1 MKRYYNI
8 PFLGKR
14 LLNRIAKRE
23 GGEKESITL
32 RKYFKSHHNVEVDLY
47 SYGGC
52 FEPHFNMGGGTV
64 KIGRYCSF
72 GQSVSFFCANH
83 PMNHAVMSPYF
94 YNKGFGGFD
103 VNDVPR
109 SNLLIGNDVW
119 IGYGTI
125 ITSSCNSIGN
135 GAVIAAGSIVTKNVP
150 AYAVVAGVPA
160 RIIKY
165 RFDDETQDLLEQS
178 EWWSLDPASLMQF
191 YNLIDQPTHW
201 ADEVIQYKNRKHV
214 MEG

>member
-1 MKRYYNI
+1 MKRYYRI

-14 LLNRIAKRE
+14 LLNQITKSE
-23 GGEKESITL
+23 GGEKESTTL
-32 RKYFKSHHNVEVDLY
+32 RNYYKSRYNVEIDLY

-72 GQSVSFFCANH
+72 GQNISFFCANH
-83 PMNHAVMSPYF
+83 PMEHAVMSPYF
-94 YNKGFGGFD
+94 YNKGFGGLD

-125 ITSSCNSIGN
+125 ITLQS
-135 GAVIAAGSIVTKNVP
+135 P
-150 AYAVVAGVPA
+150 AFLSFIYSE
-160 RIIKY
+160 
-165 RFDDETQDLLEQS
+165 RF
-178 EWWSLDPASLMQF
+178 
-191 YNLIDQPTHW
+191 
-201 ADEVIQYKNRKHV
+201 
-214 MEG
+214 

>member
-1 MKRYYNI
+1 MKSCYSI
-8 PFLGKR
+8 PFFGKR
-14 LLNRIAKRE
+14 LLNQIAKSE
-23 GGEKESITL
+23 GGEKKSITL
-32 RKYFKSHHNVEVDLY
+32 REYCKSRYNVEIDLY

-72 GQSVSFFCANH
+72 GQSISFFCANH
-83 PMNHAVMSPYF
+83 PIEHAVMSPYF

-125 ITSSCNSIGN
+125 ITSSCNNIGN
-135 GAVIAAGSIVTKNVP
+135 GAVIAAGSVVTKDVP
-150 AYAVVAGVPA
+150 DYAIVAGVPA
-160 RIIKY
+160 KIIKY
-165 RFDDETQDLLEQS
+165 RFDDETKYALEKS
-178 EWWSLDPASLMQF
+178 KWWTLDPKTLMQF
-191 YNLIDQPTHW
+191 YDLIEQPKQW
-201 ADEVIQYKNRKHV
+201 AEKVIRYKDGNR
-214 MEG
+214 